1 MNRQM
6 KRQIKWF
13 FLLCGG
19 LAMIACTALQ
29 SINTDSARTDLKP
42 GDTVEIHRNGGDTV
56 LFKVEKVDDTGL
68 HGGGFDVP
76 YSDIK
81 EIRRTQVSWWR
92 TGLVG
97 AGVAAVIV
105 FMSGKKSGGGALGW

>member
-1 MNRQM
+1 MNR
-6 KRQIKWF
+6 KIKWL
-13 FLLCGG
+13 FLLFGG

-29 SINTDSARTDLKP
+29 SISTDSARTDIKA
-42 GDTVEIHRNGGDTV
+42 GDTVEIHRTGGDTV
-56 LFKVEKVDDTGL
+56 LFKVESVDDAGL

-81 EIRRTQVSWWR
+81 EIRRTQTSWWR

-105 FMSGKKSGGGALGW
+105 FLAGGSKSGGGALGW